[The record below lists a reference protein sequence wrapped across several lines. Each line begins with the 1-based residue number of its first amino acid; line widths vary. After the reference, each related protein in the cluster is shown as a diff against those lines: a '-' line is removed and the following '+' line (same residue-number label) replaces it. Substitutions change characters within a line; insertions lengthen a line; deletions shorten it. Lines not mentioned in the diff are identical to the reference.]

1 MLGVPVV
8 AGGGAKAKVYGVSWD
23 KGSTPT
29 LTRTDDAVGMVAA
42 AGVDMTPVTND
53 FDTAEIYSKITDVTD
68 SLGNVFVRIPRF
80 YIRKTDGV
88 GYKTWQISR
97 KPFTGAY
104 LPWCFW
110 DFTNS
115 KPLDYT
121 YVGKYN
127 ATLDG
132 AGDKLESKSGKA
144 PLASKNIVQ
153 FRDYAKANGGT
164 YQQLDIHVM
173 DVIQTLFYVEFATL
187 NSQAIMQGF
196 TKGRRNAADVATAA
210 ESGANRIIVANATAA
225 QYAAGQTISIGTNLD
240 GFQIFYGRTLTSI
253 TDVDASNK
261 ALNFDGTPANIA
273 VGNIVQNTGSISGFS
288 SGIAA
293 SSGSPVSNSTGK
305 YPCVYR
311 GVENPWGSIWQFV
324 DGVNINNLQAW
335 VCKNAASYASN
346 LFAAPY
352 EQLAYINHNASG
364 HFSATGFDPDRS
376 FAALPVSTADGDA
389 AKYYCDYYYQ
399 AVDQRIALVGGSWID
414 ASNAGVSGW
423 LLSSAS
429 SHAYAYFGGRLSCKT
444 LL

>member
-29 LTRTDDAVGMVAA
+29 LTRTDDAVGMVAN
-42 AGVDMTPVTND
+42 AGVGMTPVTND
-53 FDTAEIYSKITDVTD
+53 FDAAEIYKDITTVTD

-97 KPFTGAY
+97 QPFTGAY

-115 KPLDYT
+115 RTLDYT

-127 ATLDG
+127 ATLG

-144 PLASKNIVQ
+144 PLVSKNIVQ
-153 FRDYAKANGGT
+153 FRGYAEANGGT
-164 YQQLDIHVM
+164 YQQLDIHAM

-196 TKGRRNAADVATAA
+196 TSGRRNAADVATAT

-225 QYAAGQTISIGTNLD
+225 LYEVGQTISVGTSVD
-240 GFQIFYGRTLTSI
+240 GAQIFYGRTLTSI

-261 ALNFDGTPANIA
+261 ALNFDGTPVNIA

-311 GVENPWGSIWQFV
+311 GIENPWGSIWQFV
-324 DGVNINNLQAW
+324 DGLNINDLQAW

-346 LFAAPY
+346 LFASPY
-352 EQLAYINHNASG
+352 EQLSYVDHNASG
-364 HFSATGFDPDRS
+364 YFSATGFDPDRS

-399 AVDQRIALVGGSWID
+399 AVGQRIARVGGDWSD
-414 ASNAGVSGW
+414 ASGAGVSYWNLNRDSG
-423 LLSSAS
+423 ATGVNI
-429 SHAYAYFGGRLSCKT
+429 GGRLMCKA
-444 LL
+444 LM